1 MHIDLVTCYSSL
13 ATGMSALYLSVFEQP
28 ASRMI
33 SEGSVLTDQGAMLH
47 EPAKGRRFGNLDKM
61 KLGQILEG
69 LLHFELRGDPAL
81 EIKGL
86 AYDSRQVKPGDLFVA
101 IRGHRS
107 DGHRFVDKAVE
118 KGAVALALETLT
130 GREGKVATVLVPD
143 SRKALSKLA
152 LAFYAN
158 PFKPITLIGITG
170 TSGKTTTTYLLE
182 SIVNAAGGKP
192 GVLGTVNYRYAGKT
206 VPAPVTTPES
216 LDLIRLSREMVDHGV
231 THIVMEVSSHALD
244 QGRTQDCPFQV
255 AVFTNLSR
263 DHLDYHNTMDEYFAA
278 KSRLFR
284 GLLADASGRM
294 PAAVINLD
302 DPRGKELVG
311 ITQTKVLTYG
321 LGKGCQVGAGNIQRD
336 GKGLRFRLRTPAG
349 EAAVRSSLIGDF
361 NVYNILAA
369 AGAGLAL
376 DLPLEAVV
384 QGIEELK
391 SIPGR
396 LERVENRR
404 GLTLVVDYSHKPDA
418 LLKAMTS
425 LKPYVEGR
433 LITVFGCGGDRDR
446 GKRYD
451 MGRLAGEHS
460 DVAFITSD
468 NPRSEDPLSIVKEIE
483 KGMLD
488 SGLKKG
494 GGNSHP
500 GKGYYIEVDRR
511 RAIQK
516 AVAMAEEGDVVLIA
530 GKGHEDYQIIGSER
544 RPFSDQEEAAK
555 AASEGV

>member
-1 MHIDLVTCYSSL
+1 
-13 ATGMSALYLSVFEQP
+13 
-28 ASRMI
+28 
-33 SEGSVLTDQGAMLH
+33 
-47 EPAKGRRFGNLDKM
+47 M

-69 LLHFELRGDPAL
+69 LSHFELRGDPAL
-81 EIKGL
+81 EIAGL

-101 IRGHRS
+101 IRGHHS
-107 DGHRFVDKAVE
+107 DGHRFIERAVE
-118 KGAVALALETLT
+118 NGAVAVAVETLT
-130 GREGKVATVLVPD
+130 AGEAKVTTVLVPD

-152 LAFYAN
+152 LAFYDN
-158 PFKPITLIGITG
+158 PFKHVTLIGITG

-182 SIVNAAGGKP
+182 SIVKAAGSKP
-192 GVLGTVNYRYAGKT
+192 GVLGTVNYRYSDKKI
-206 VPAPVTTPES
+206 PAPVTTPES

-244 QGRTQDCPFQV
+244 QGRTQDCPFSV

-263 DHLDYHNTMDEYFAA
+263 DHLDYHKTMDEYFAA
-278 KSRLFR
+278 KSRLFT
-284 GLLADASGRM
+284 GLRPDPSGRR

-302 DPRGKELVG
+302 DPRGKDLVAM
-311 ITQTKVLTYG
+311 TRAKVFTYG
-321 LGKGCQVGAGNIQRD
+321 FGKEGQVNADAVLMDGN
-336 GKGLRFRLRTPAG
+336 GLTFRLRTPAG
-349 EAAVRSSLIGDF
+349 ETVIRSPLIGDF

-376 DLPLEAVV
+376 NLPLEAVV
-384 QGIEELK
+384 RGIEALQ

-425 LKPYVEGR
+425 LKPYVKGR

-488 SGLKKG
+488 SGLRKG

-500 GKGYYIEVDRR
+500 GKGYFLEVDRR
-511 RAIQK
+511 RAIRK
-516 AVAMAEEGDVVLIA
+516 AVAMAEETDVVLIA

-544 RPFSDQEEAAK
+544 RPFSDQEEAAR
-555 AASEGV
+555 AASEGL

>member
-1 MHIDLVTCYSSL
+1 
-13 ATGMSALYLSVFEQP
+13 
-28 ASRMI
+28 
-33 SEGSVLTDQGAMLH
+33 
-47 EPAKGRRFGNLDKM
+47 M
-61 KLGQILEG
+61 KLGQILKG
-69 LLHFELRGDPAL
+69 LSHFELRGDSSL
-81 EIKGL
+81 EIAGM
-86 AYDSRQVKPGDLFVA
+86 AYDSRQVRPGDLFVA
-101 IRGHRS
+101 IRGTHA
-107 DGHRFVDKAVE
+107 DGHGFIEKAIE
-118 KGAVALALETLT
+118 KGAVAVAAEKFT
-130 GREGKVATVLVPD
+130 GREAKIATILVPD

-152 LAFYAN
+152 VAFYAN
-158 PFKPITLIGITG
+158 PFKDITLIGITG

-182 SIVNAAGGKP
+182 SIVKAAGGEP
-192 GVLGTVNYRYAGKT
+192 GVLGTVNYRFSEKKF
-206 VPAPVTTPES
+206 PAPVTTPES
-216 LDLIRLSREMVDHGV
+216 LDLLRLSREMVDHGV

-244 QGRTQDCPFQV
+244 QGRTQDCPFNV

-263 DHLDYHNTMDEYFAA
+263 DHLDYHKTMDEYFGA
-278 KSRLFR
+278 KSRLFT
-284 GLLADASGRM
+284 GLQAGPSGRT
-294 PAAVINLD
+294 PVAVINLD
-302 DPRGKELVG
+302 DPRGKDLVSV
-311 ITQTKVLTYG
+311 TRAKVLTYG
-321 LGKGCQVGAGNIQRD
+321 LGKECQVSADSVRMD
-336 GKGLRFRLRTPAG
+336 KKGIRFRLRTPSG
-349 EAAVRSSLIGDF
+349 EAVIRSTLIGEF
-361 NVYNILAA
+361 NVLNILAA

-376 DLPLEAVV
+376 NLPLEAVV
-384 QGIEELK
+384 RGIEALK

-396 LERVENRR
+396 LERVENRK

-425 LKPYVEGR
+425 LKPHVKGR

-488 SGLKKG
+488 SGLRKG
-494 GGNSHP
+494 GGNTHP
-500 GKGYYIEVDRR
+500 GRGYFLEVDRR
-511 RAIQK
+511 LAIRK
-516 AVAMAEEGDVVLIA
+516 AVAMAEEADVVLIA